1 MSSPKQD
8 RDFIQ
13 EIVINNLPNSLLEE
27 AQAWIGKNCDP
38 GDVFD
43 EKKLREWA
51 EENGYVLPE

>member
-1 MSSPKQD
+1 MSSLKQD

-27 AQAWIGKNCDP
+27 AKEWVGKNCDP

-51 EENGYVLPE
+51 EENGYILPE